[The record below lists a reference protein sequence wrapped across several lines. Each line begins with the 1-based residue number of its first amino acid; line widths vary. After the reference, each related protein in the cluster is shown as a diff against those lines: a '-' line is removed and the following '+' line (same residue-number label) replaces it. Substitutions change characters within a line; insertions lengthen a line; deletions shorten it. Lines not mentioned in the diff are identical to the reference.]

1 MGIQNPLSIKKEK
14 AKFVRVKCSK
24 CKNSQII
31 FGKASTKVHC
41 NECDGIIALPSS
53 GNAKIRAR
61 VEEVLN

>member
-1 MGIQNPLSIKKEK
+1 MIQNPLSVKKEK

-24 CKNSQII
+24 CKNTQII

-41 NECDGIIALPSS
+41 EKCDGIIALPSS